1 MIFQWD
7 FGVMRI
13 SCLMKID
20 VEHIQTCVL
29 YSNLKIVD
37 FDVAQ
42 RHFFADGDKT
52 RFVHMTGNKTY
63 LSLLN
68 DTQY

>member
-1 MIFQWD
+1 
-7 FGVMRI
+7 
-13 SCLMKID
+13 MKID

-29 YSNLKIVD
+29 YNNLKTVD

-63 LSLLN
+63 LSLLS
-68 DTQY
+68 DTLY

>member
-13 SCLMKID
+13 SCRMKID

-29 YSNLKIVD
+29 YNNLKTVD

-42 RHFFADGDKT
+42 RHFFADGGKT

-68 DTQY
+68 DTLY